1 MKVFAIAGTNV
12 RRMLADRG
20 NIFFVFIMPL
30 ALVLLIGAQFGGDFR
45 PQLGVVAGSP
55 GPLGDQLIEA
65 LGDRGVGLTR
75 YGSEREMVEAVSR
88 AEVHAAVVI
97 PDGFDAGLRAGEPVE
112 IAFFSQA
119 VGSGPQ
125 LRSIVESA
133 LAEQAWT
140 TESARIVAGSS
151 PVTYDSALRLTGDLQ
166 ESIPGVRVRQEAAGE
181 ALFPES
187 LGRFDLGASNQLVLF
202 MFLTTL
208 AGSAALIQ
216 SRQLGVSSRML
227 STPTGMATVVAGEA
241 VGRFA
246 VALVQGLYIMAATLV
261 VFGVNWGNPAGAI
274 ALVVMFA
281 LVGAGAATLMGATFR
296 NDQQAGGMGVVV
308 GLVLAALGGAMLP
321 LELFSPTMQRVAH
334 FTPHAWALDGFAELV
349 RRGGSIADVLAELGV
364 LASYAAVLL
373 ALAAWRLKKA
383 ITAGA

>member
-55 GPLGDQLIEA
+55 GPLGDQLIGA

-75 YGSEREMVEAVSR
+75 YGSDRELVDAVSR
-88 AEVHAAVVI
+88 ADVDAAMMI
-97 PDGFDAGLRAGEPVE
+97 PDGFDAGLRAGDPVE

-119 VGSGPQ
+119 TGSGPQ

-133 LAEQAWT
+133 LAEQART
-140 TESARIVAGSS
+140 TESARIVAASS
-151 PVTYDSALRLTGDLQ
+151 PITYDSALRLTGDLQ
-166 ESIPGVRVRQEAAGE
+166 ESIPGVRVRQETAGE

-187 LGRFDLGASNQLVLF
+187 LGQFDLGASGQLVLF

-246 VALVQGLYIMAATLV
+246 VALVQGLYIMAASLV

-334 FTPHAWALDGFAELV
+334 FTPHAWALDGFAVLV

-364 LASYAAVLL
+364 LAAYAAVLL